1 MMREERRSMKEKQN
15 APAGKGGRAYMIKEV
30 FSHGLAV
37 RMKCI
42 IPQHPASR
50 RVKGGEEKR

>member
-1 MMREERRSMKEKQN
+1 MISKGETQN

-37 RMKCI
+37 RMKYI

-50 RVKGGEEKR
+50 RKCGGHKRSDRR